1 MENAMP
7 DSQIAAPPAKSPRIA
22 FIDLL
27 RGWAVIVMIET
38 HVFNATL
45 LPALRE
51 TDLFHVLRFVNGLVA
66 PSFLFASGMAF
77 AVTARRKLPEYLAGR
92 PALFRQLL
100 RLLLVLLIGYTLHI
114 PKFSLAHL
122 LHVAGDEAWRT
133 CAQVDVL
140 HCIAVS
146 LLLLLAMLLLFRTEA
161 RTYLAAAVLIPLIA
175 VVTPMVWASETVR
188 ALPLPLG
195 AYLTN
200 AYRSMFPLFPW
211 TAFLLSGALT
221 GYLYL
226 EAKDRMVRRLLIGG
240 GVAIAGSLLLLP
252 VAEAAYPV
260 FDFWRSSPNFFFLR
274 LGIVLLLCAGMLLY
288 EQSRGVSTASAVT
301 LIGRESLIVYVAHL
315 TLIYGDVG
323 TFNFRKWVD
332 STFGYAEA
340 LGVTI
345 ALLAAM
351 YLLARAWSAVKRGPS
366 RRKAIVEWSFVALLV
381 AVFFLTPA

>member
-1 MENAMP
+1 
-7 DSQIAAPPAKSPRIA
+7 
-22 FIDLL
+22 
-27 RGWAVIVMIET
+27 
-38 HVFNATL
+38 
-45 LPALRE
+45 
-51 TDLFHVLRFVNGLVA
+51 
-66 PSFLFASGMAF
+66 
-77 AVTARRKLPEYLAGR
+77 
-92 PALFRQLL
+92 
-100 RLLLVLLIGYTLHI
+100 
-114 PKFSLAHL
+114 
-122 LHVAGDEAWRT
+122 
-133 CAQVDVL
+133 
-140 HCIAVS
+140 
-146 LLLLLAMLLLFRTEA
+146 
-161 RTYLAAAVLIPLIA
+161 
-175 VVTPMVWASETVR
+175 MVWASETVR

-260 FDFWRSSPNFFFLR
+260 FDFWRSSPNFFFHR